1 MSDTPSIVN
10 DPSETPEAASQEGS
24 QASSRENASQPSST
38 TLCPYC
44 GTVNATDDKCGA
56 CGGLFEPLSLRATQ
70 IAMGPWQLRDKHQ
83 PFRPGFSYETLKKMV
98 ASGRVKAN
106 TVLRGPTTMQ
116 FWQVARNTPGVS
128 HLLGVC
134 HACNGPLAPEEVGC
148 PKCGAQIVVPIERDR
163 LGLQYPTEDAA
174 RAAQKRLA
182 AEIAMINGEVSAG
195 DGIPESSNQDA
206 AQAGSAQPP
215 VEQPAAPMTE
225 DDLLAGLFSLDP
237 SAVPADGQDWP
248 DPFNTPAPAPGSVP
262 ASGTVV
268 AGGVPAHEAF
278 LGATSAPG
286 TAQDNP
292 FAGTA
297 LESDWNPS
305 APHAPMPQPMPS
317 AVPAASGGGG
327 MVKILIAV
335 NVVLVVIAAFL
346 IWLMT
351 R

>member
-10 DPSETPEAASQEGS
+10 DPSETPEAAPQEGS
-24 QASSRENASQPSST
+24 RQSASQQSST

-44 GTVNATDDKCGA
+44 GTVNTTGDKCSA
-56 CGGLFEPLSLRATQ
+56 CGGLFDPLSLRATQ

-98 ASGRVKAN
+98 TGGRIKPN

-134 HACNGPLAPEEVGC
+134 HVCNGPLASEEVVC
-148 PKCGAQIVVPIERDR
+148 PKCGAQIVVPIERDH

-182 AEIAMINGEVSAG
+182 AEIAMVNGETPAADGTPEGGNPDSAT
-195 DGIPESSNQDA
+195 
-206 AQAGSAQPP
+206 AQANTAQSL

-225 DDLLAGLFSLDP
+225 DDLLAGLFALDP
-237 SAVPADGQDWP
+237 AGVPADGQDWP
-248 DPFNTPAPAPGSVP
+248 DPFNAASAQAAAPGA
-262 ASGTVV
+262 ASGTR
-268 AGGVPAHEAF
+268 
-278 LGATSAPG
+278 LGAASAQ
-286 TAQDNP
+286 ANSQDNP

-297 LESDWNPS
+297 LEGDWNPS
-305 APHAPMPQPMPS
+305 VAQAPSPIPQPVPS
-317 AVPAASGGGG
+317 SVPAASSGGG

-335 NVVLVVIAAFL
+335 NVVLVVIAGFL
-346 IWLMT
+346 IWLIN